1 MIPRSIWLTVIG
13 YILLQSCNKIYCRQD
28 AINND
33 LTITQADRKIDIS
46 THLVKISTTVTI
58 ENAGKT
64 SAGFFLV
71 PIDSSLQNYLSYFG
85 ATLKA
90 EGEEKASHL
99 SVTQTT
105 VTGQSDK
112 QFWRVNLPSALET
125 GKSITL
131 NVDTVFAHALTPFPR
146 QVTQAE
152 KQYVVFVGNLFVFSP
167 YKVKTQ
173 TTIVTTASSTI
184 ESYTKTK
191 PVSQSESTITYG
203 PFETR
208 EPFTE
213 GELRI
218 HSENNTPF
226 LTITSMERVI
236 EVSHWGNIAVEE
248 HIEVRHTGAEL
259 KGPFSR
265 YDYQRQA
272 EGASVKSFKTILPAS
287 ARDVYYRDEI
297 GNISTSA
304 MRELED
310 MVEVE
315 LRPRFPLFGGWKTKY
330 TIGYNVPSYQYLFNS
345 GDNYALKMRFVD
357 HVYDDVVIDQMTF
370 KIILPEGS
378 SNWQLKTPFDVSKGK
393 DELHYTYLDTVGRPV
408 IVAYKNN
415 LVEQHI
421 QDFELHYNFQKW
433 RLLQEPLLVVG
444 AFYLLFVLVII
455 YVRLDFAITKD
466 EVKESKMRVASLV
479 EEVQSAQDKRSALYQ
494 SYDDAIDK
502 FKAGKDQSSFISAR
516 KKIDADY
523 KQLSGQIHNLQAQLK
538 TEGSDLSEKVAELNR
553 LDHQYKEQLN
563 LQVTYAEKL
572 VTQKINKQQYL
583 DSEKAIADKRGEL
596 YKKMDEISS
605 TLL

>member
-1 MIPRSIWLTVIG
+1 MLLKNNLITISIVI
-13 YILLQSCNKIYCRQD
+13 LAVVCNNAFARQD
-28 AINND
+28 AINSD
-33 LTITQADRKIDIS
+33 LTITEAGRKIDIS
-46 THLVKISTTVTI
+46 THIVKIVSTITV
-58 ENAGKT
+58 ENGGKSST
-64 SAGFFLV
+64 GYLLV
-71 PIDSSLQNYLSYFG
+71 PIDTSLQNHLSYFG
-85 ATLKA
+85 ASLK
-90 EGEEKASHL
+90 GDGDEKSTALAVS
-99 SVTQTT
+99 QTT
-105 VTGQSDK
+105 VSGQSDK
-112 QFWRVNLPSALET
+112 QFWRVSFPSALAT
-125 GKSITL
+125 GKTITV
-131 NVDTVFAHALTPFPR
+131 NVESVYAHALSPFPR
-146 QVTQAE
+146 QITQAE
-152 KQYVVFVGNLFVFSP
+152 KQYVVFTGNLYLFSP
-167 YKVKTQ
+167 YKVKSQ
-173 TTIVTTASSTI
+173 TTTVTTASSTI

-203 PFETR
+203 PYENK
-208 EPFTE
+208 EPFSE
-213 GELRI
+213 AELRV

-248 HIEVRHTGAEL
+248 HIEVRHSGAEL

-272 EGASVKSFKTILPAS
+272 EGASVKSFKTVLPAA

-304 MRELED
+304 MREMED

-357 HVYDDVVIDQMTF
+357 HVFDDVVIDQMTF

-378 SNWQLKTPFDVSKGK
+378 ANMDLKTPFNVEKGK
-393 DELHYTYLDTVGRPV
+393 NELHYTYLDTVGRPV

-421 QDFELHYNFQKW
+421 QDFELHYNFQKL

-444 AFYLLFVLVII
+444 AFYLLFVLVIV
-455 YVRLDFAITKD
+455 YVRLDFSITKD
-466 EVKESKMRVASLV
+466 EAKESKMRVASLV

-502 FKAGKDQSSFISAR
+502 FKAGKDHGNFVSQR

-523 KQLSGQIHNLQAQLK
+523 KQLTGQIQNLQAQLK
-538 TEGSDLSEKVAELNR
+538 SEGSDISEKVAELNR
-553 LDHQYKEQLN
+553 LDHQYKDQIN
-563 LQVTYAEKL
+563 LQITYAEKL
-572 VTQKINKQQYL
+572 VAGKFNKQQYL
-583 DSEKAIADKRGEL
+583 DNEKSITEKRGDL
-596 YKKMDEISS
+596 YQKMDELSS
-605 TLL
+605 GLQ

>member
-1 MIPRSIWLTVIG
+1 MMKIKRFVFIFIALSVV
-13 YILLQSCNKIYCRQD
+13 CNSAIARQD

-33 LTITQADRKIDIS
+33 LTVSEADRKIDTA
-46 THLVKISTTVTI
+46 THLVKIVTTVTI
-58 ENAGKT
+58 ENGGKSST
-64 SAGFFLV
+64 GYFLV
-71 PIDSSLQNYLSYFG
+71 PVDNSLKNYLSYFG
-85 ATLKA
+85 ASIK
-90 EGEEKASHL
+90 GDGDEKPTPLTVA
-99 SVTQTT
+99 QTT
-105 VTGQSDK
+105 VSGQSDK
-112 QFWRVNLPSALET
+112 QFWRVNFPKALET

-131 NVDTVFAHALTPFPR
+131 NVNSVYAHALTPFPR

-152 KQYVVFVGNLFVFSP
+152 KQYVVFTGNLYVFLP

-173 TTIVTTASSTI
+173 TTTVTTASSTI

-203 PFETR
+203 PYENKEAFSEA
-208 EPFTE
+208 
-213 GELRI
+213 ELRV

-248 HIEVRHTGAEL
+248 HIEIRHSGAEL

-272 EGASVKSFKTILPAS
+272 EGASVKSFKTILPAA

-304 MRELED
+304 MREMED

-357 HVYDDVVIDQMTF
+357 HIYDDVVIDQITF
-370 KIILPEGS
+370 KIILPEGAS
-378 SNWQLKTPFDVSKGK
+378 KTELKTPFSVQKG
-393 DELHYTYLDTVGRPV
+393 DNGLHYTYLDTVGRPV

-415 LVEQHI
+415 LVEEHI
-421 QDFELHYNFQKW
+421 QDFELHYNFQKL

-444 AFYLLFVLVII
+444 AFYLLFCLVII
-455 YVRLDFAITKD
+455 YVRMDFSITKD
-466 EVKESKMRVASLV
+466 EAKESKMRVASLV

-502 FKAGKDQSSFISAR
+502 FKAGKDHSNFMSQR
-516 KKIDADY
+516 KKIDGDY
-523 KQLSGQIHNLQAQLK
+523 KQLTSQIQNLQGQLK
-538 TEGSDLSEKVAELNR
+538 SEGSDLGEKVAELNR
-553 LDHQYKEQLN
+553 LDHQYKEQIS
-563 LQVTYAEKL
+563 LQITYAEKL
-572 VTQKINKQQYL
+572 VANKFSKQQYL
-583 DSEKAIADKRGEL
+583 DNEKSITEKRGEL
-596 YKKMDEISS
+596 YKKMDELSS
-605 TLL
+605 SLQ